1 MKIIIDNVPFEFDLA
16 CKVLKLKGG
25 DSPFEEL
32 NSFWNEIV
40 PIDFAEISLLPNLEQ
55 RRIAIKYLGIDDIVS
70 QVNPQ
75 LISEETIS
83 KETTWINEAG
93 IEETIKF
100 DDTYRLFSVNENV
113 LLKGKNEN
121 VNEWNKA
128 KQYFVKFKDTSTDR
142 EYMIWV
148 DIASVYNTNHNKQ
161 LSRWNTDKAFEE
173 GNITAIDCIAWTIKT
188 TLPSGNIETIIRQ
201 GDCVLLK
208 PKSAKSFNA
217 LVDSGVE
224 VNEKI
229 EERHLTSKEY
239 RELLKFES

>member
-1 MKIIIDNVPFEFDLA
+1 MKIIIDNVPFDFDLA

-55 RRIAIKYLGIDDIVS
+55 RRIAIKYLGIDEIVS
-70 QVNPQ
+70 QVNPK

-83 KETTWINEAG
+83 KETTWINETG
-93 IEETIKF
+93 VEETIKF

-113 LLKGKNEN
+113 LLKGKDEEI
-121 VNEWNKA
+121 NEWNKE
-128 KQYFVKFKDTSTDR
+128 KSYFVKFKDTSTDR

-161 LSRWNTDKAFEE
+161 LNRWNTEKAFEE

-188 TLPSGNIETIIRQ
+188 TLPTHNIRTIIRQ

>member
-1 MKIIIDNVPFEFDLA
+1 MKIIIDNVPFDFDLA

-25 DSPFEEL
+25 NSPFEEL

-55 RRIAIKYLGIDDIVS
+55 RRIAIKYLGIDEIVS

-75 LISEETIS
+75 LVSEETIS

-93 IEETIKF
+93 FEETIKF

-113 LLKGKNEN
+113 LLKGKNEE

-161 LSRWNTDKAFEE
+161 LSRWNVDKIFEE
-173 GNITAIDCIAWTIKT
+173 GDITAIDCIAWTIKT
-188 TLPSGNIETIIRQ
+188 TLPTNNIRTIIRQ

-208 PKSAKSFNA
+208 PVSSNTE
-217 LVDSGVE
+217 G
-224 VNEKI
+224 

>member
-1 MKIIIDNVPFEFDLA
+1 MKIIIDNVPFDFDLA

-70 QVNPQ
+70 QVNPK

-83 KETTWINEAG
+83 KETTWINETG
-93 IEETIKF
+93 VEETIKF
-100 DDTYRLFSVNENV
+100 DDTYRLFSVDENV
-113 LLKGKNEN
+113 LLKGKDEEANTYN
-121 VNEWNKA
+121 AN

-161 LSRWNTDKAFEE
+161 LNRWNTEKVFEE

-188 TLPSGNIETIIRQ
+188 TLPTHNIRTIIRQ

-208 PKSAKSFNA
+208 PI
-217 LVDSGVE
+217 SGNTE
-224 VNEKI
+224 G

>member
-1 MKIIIDNVPFEFDLA
+1 MKIIIDNVPFEFDLG

-25 DSPFEEL
+25 NSPFEEL

-55 RRIAIKYLGIDDIVS
+55 RRIAIKYLGIDNIVS

-83 KETTWINEAG
+83 KETTWINELG
-93 IEETIKF
+93 VEETIKF

-113 LLKGKNEN
+113 LLKGKNE
-121 VNEWNKA
+121 EIDKWNNA

-148 DIASVYNTNHNKQ
+148 DIASVYKTNHNKQ
-161 LSRWNTDKAFEE
+161 LNRWNTDKAFEE

-188 TLPSGNIETIIRQ
+188 TLPTNNIKTIIRQ

-208 PKSAKSFNA
+208 PISSELQVK
-217 LVDSGVE
+217 
-224 VNEKI
+224 
-229 EERHLTSKEY
+229 ERHLTSKEY

>member
-1 MKIIIDNVPFEFDLA
+1 MKIIIDNVPFDFDLA

-75 LISEETIS
+75 LVSEETIS

-93 IEETIKF
+93 FEETIKF

-113 LLKGKNEN
+113 LLKGKNEE

-161 LSRWNTDKAFEE
+161 LSRWNTNNAFEE

-188 TLPSGNIETIIRQ
+188 TLPIGNIETIIRQ

-208 PKSAKSFNA
+208 PKSAKSFKA

>member
-1 MKIIIDNVPFEFDLA
+1 MKIIIDNVPFDFDLA

-75 LISEETIS
+75 LVSEETIS

-93 IEETIKF
+93 VEETIKF

-113 LLKGKNEN
+113 LLKGKNEE
-121 VNEWNKA
+121 VNTYNTN

-148 DIASVYNTNHNKQ
+148 DIASVFNTNHNKQ
-161 LSRWNTDKAFEE
+161 LNRWNINSAVEE
-173 GNITAIDCIAWTIKT
+173 GNMTAIDCIAWTIKT
-188 TLPSGNIETIIRQ
+188 TLPIGNIETIIRQ

-208 PKSAKSFNA
+208 PKSAKSFKA

>member
-1 MKIIIDNVPFEFDLA
+1 MKIIIDNVPFDFDLA

-93 IEETIKF
+93 VEETIKF

-113 LLKGKNEN
+113 LLKGKDEEANTYN
-121 VNEWNKA
+121 AN

-188 TLPSGNIETIIRQ
+188 TLPTHNIRTIIRQ

-208 PKSAKSFNA
+208 PI
-217 LVDSGVE
+217 SGNTE
-224 VNEKI
+224 G

>member
-75 LISEETIS
+75 LVSEETIS
-83 KETTWINEAG
+83 KETTWINELG
-93 IEETIKF
+93 VEETIKF

-113 LLKGKNEN
+113 LLKGKNEE

-188 TLPSGNIETIIRQ
+188 TLPTDNIRTIIRQ

-208 PKSAKSFNA
+208 PISSELQAK
-217 LVDSGVE
+217 
-224 VNEKI
+224 
-229 EERHLTSKEY
+229 ERHLTSKEY

>member
-1 MKIIIDNVPFEFDLA
+1 MKIIIDNVPFDFDLA

-25 DSPFEEL
+25 NSPFEEL

-55 RRIAIKYLGIDDIVS
+55 RRIAIKYLGIDEIVS

-75 LISEETIS
+75 LVSEETIS

-93 IEETIKF
+93 FEETIKF

-113 LLKGKNEN
+113 LLKGKNEE

-148 DIASVYNTNHNKQ
+148 DIASVYTTNHNKQ
-161 LSRWNTDKAFEE
+161 LSRWNVDKIFEE

-188 TLPSGNIETIIRQ
+188 TLPTNNIKTIIRQ

-208 PKSAKSFNA
+208 PVSSNTE
-217 LVDSGVE
+217 G
-224 VNEKI
+224 

>member
-1 MKIIIDNVPFEFDLA
+1 MKIIIDNVPFDFDLA

-93 IEETIKF
+93 VEETIKF

-113 LLKGKNEN
+113 LLKGKDEEANTYN
-121 VNEWNKA
+121 AN

-161 LSRWNTDKAFEE
+161 LSRWNTEKAFEE

-188 TLPSGNIETIIRQ
+188 TLPTHNIRTIIRQ

-208 PKSAKSFNA
+208 PI
-217 LVDSGVE
+217 SGNTE
-224 VNEKI
+224 G

>member
-93 IEETIKF
+93 FEETIKF

-113 LLKGKNEN
+113 LLKGKNEE
-121 VNEWNKA
+121 VNKYNTS

-148 DIASVYNTNHNKQ
+148 DIASAYNTNHNKQ
-161 LSRWNTDKAFEE
+161 LNRWNTNKAFEE

-188 TLPSGNIETIIRQ
+188 TLPTDNIKTIIRQ

-208 PKSAKSFNA
+208 PISSELQVK
-217 LVDSGVE
+217 
-224 VNEKI
+224 
-229 EERHLTSKEY
+229 ERHLTSKEY

>member
-75 LISEETIS
+75 LVSEETIS
-83 KETTWINEAG
+83 KETTWINELG
-93 IEETIKF
+93 VEETIKF

-113 LLKGKNEN
+113 LLKGKNEE

-148 DIASVYNTNHNKQ
+148 DIASVYSTNHNKQ

-188 TLPSGNIETIIRQ
+188 TLSTDNIETIIRQ

-208 PKSAKSFNA
+208 PVSANTE
-217 LVDSGVE
+217 G
-224 VNEKI
+224 

>member
-93 IEETIKF
+93 VEETIKF

-113 LLKGKNEN
+113 LLKGKDEE

>member
-25 DSPFEEL
+25 NSPFEEL

-93 IEETIKF
+93 FEETIKF

-113 LLKGKNEN
+113 LLKGKNEE
-121 VNEWNKA
+121 VNKYNTN

-161 LSRWNTDKAFEE
+161 LNRWNVELIMQE

-188 TLPSGNIETIIRQ
+188 TLPTGNIETIIRQ

-208 PKSAKSFNA
+208 PISSELQVK
-217 LVDSGVE
+217 
-224 VNEKI
+224 
-229 EERHLTSKEY
+229 ERHLTSKEY

>member
-1 MKIIIDNVPFEFDLA
+1 MKIIIDNVPFDFDLA

-75 LISEETIS
+75 LVSEETIS

-93 IEETIKF
+93 VEETIKF

-113 LLKGKNEN
+113 LLKGKNEE

-161 LSRWNTDKAFEE
+161 LSRWNTEKAFEE

-188 TLPSGNIETIIRQ
+188 TLPIGNIETIIRQ

-208 PKSAKSFNA
+208 PKSAKSFKA

>member
-25 DSPFEEL
+25 NSPFEEL

-93 IEETIKF
+93 FEETIKF

-113 LLKGKNEN
+113 LLKGKNEE

-161 LSRWNTDKAFEE
+161 LSRWNTNNAFEE

-188 TLPSGNIETIIRQ
+188 TLPIGNIETIIRQ

-208 PKSAKSFNA
+208 PKSAKSFKA

>member
-75 LISEETIS
+75 LVSEETIS
-83 KETTWINEAG
+83 KETTWINELG
-93 IEETIKF
+93 VEETIKF

-113 LLKGKNEN
+113 LLKGKNEK

-148 DIASVYNTNHNKQ
+148 DIASVYNTNNKGT
-161 LSRWNTDKAFEE
+161 LNRWNIDNILKE
-173 GNITAIDCIAWTIKT
+173 GDVNAIDCIAWTIKT
-188 TLPSGNIETIIRQ
+188 TLPIDNIETIIRQ

-208 PKSAKSFNA
+208 PKSAKMFNA

>member
-83 KETTWINEAG
+83 KETTWINESG
-93 IEETIKF
+93 VEETIKF

-113 LLKGKNEN
+113 LLKGKNEE
-121 VNEWNKA
+121 VNKYNTS

-161 LSRWNTDKAFEE
+161 LNRWNTEKAFEE
-173 GNITAIDCIAWTIKT
+173 GDITAIDCIAWTIKT
-188 TLPSGNIETIIRQ
+188 TLPTGNIETIIRQ

-208 PKSAKSFNA
+208 PKSAKSFKA

-229 EERHLTSKEY
+229 KERHLTSKEY

>member
-75 LISEETIS
+75 LVSEETIS
-83 KETTWINEAG
+83 KETTWINELG
-93 IEETIKF
+93 VEETIKF

-113 LLKGKNEN
+113 LLKGKNEE

-148 DIASVYNTNHNKQ
+148 DIASVYSTNHNKQ

-188 TLPSGNIETIIRQ
+188 TLPTNNIKTIIRQ

-208 PKSAKSFNA
+208 PISSELQAK
-217 LVDSGVE
+217 
-224 VNEKI
+224 
-229 EERHLTSKEY
+229 ERHLTSKEY

>member
-1 MKIIIDNVPFEFDLA
+1 M
-16 CKVLKLKGG
+16 
-25 DSPFEEL
+25 
-32 NSFWNEIV
+32 
-40 PIDFAEISLLPNLEQ
+40 
-55 RRIAIKYLGIDDIVS
+55 GIDDIVS

-75 LISEETIS
+75 LVSEETIS

-93 IEETIKF
+93 FEETIKF

-113 LLKGKNEN
+113 LLKGKDEE
-121 VNEWNKA
+121 VNKYNTS

-161 LSRWNTDKAFEE
+161 LSRWNVDNILKE

-188 TLPSGNIETIIRQ
+188 TLPTDNIRTIIRQ

-208 PKSAKSFNA
+208 PI
-217 LVDSGVE
+217 SGNTE
-224 VNEKI
+224 G

>member
-1 MKIIIDNVPFEFDLA
+1 MKIIIDNVPFDFDLA

-93 IEETIKF
+93 FEETIKF

-113 LLKGKNEN
+113 LLKGKNEE

-161 LSRWNTDKAFEE
+161 LSRWNTNNAFEE

-188 TLPSGNIETIIRQ
+188 TLPIGNIETIIRQ

-208 PKSAKSFNA
+208 PKSAKSFKA

>member
-83 KETTWINEAG
+83 KETTWINELG
-93 IEETIKF
+93 VEETIKF

-113 LLKGKNEN
+113 LLKGKNEE
-121 VNEWNKA
+121 VNKWNKA

-161 LSRWNTDKAFEE
+161 LNRWNTEKAFEE
-173 GNITAIDCIAWTIKT
+173 GDITAIDCIAWTIKT
-188 TLPSGNIETIIRQ
+188 TLPTGNIETIIRQ

-208 PKSAKSFNA
+208 PKSAKSFKA

-229 EERHLTSKEY
+229 KERHLTSKEY

>member
-161 LSRWNTDKAFEE
+161 LSRWNTEKAFEE

>member
-1 MKIIIDNVPFEFDLA
+1 MKIIIDNVPFDFDLA

-75 LISEETIS
+75 LVSEETIS

-93 IEETIKF
+93 VEETIKF

-113 LLKGKNEN
+113 LLKGKNEE

-161 LSRWNTDKAFEE
+161 LNRWNTDKAFEE

-188 TLPSGNIETIIRQ
+188 TLPTNNIKTIIRQ

-208 PKSAKSFNA
+208 PI
-217 LVDSGVE
+217 SGNTE
-224 VNEKI
+224 G
-229 EERHLTSKEY
+229 EERHLTNKEY

>member
-1 MKIIIDNVPFEFDLA
+1 MKIIIDNVPFDFDLA

-25 DSPFEEL
+25 NSPFEEL

-75 LISEETIS
+75 LVSEETIS

-93 IEETIKF
+93 VEETIKF

-113 LLKGKNEN
+113 LLKGKNEE

-161 LSRWNTDKAFEE
+161 LSRWNTEKAFEE

-188 TLPSGNIETIIRQ
+188 TLPTDNIKTIIRQ

-208 PKSAKSFNA
+208 PILSKLQVK
-217 LVDSGVE
+217 
-224 VNEKI
+224 
-229 EERHLTSKEY
+229 ERHLTSKEY

>member
-1 MKIIIDNVPFEFDLA
+1 MKIIIDNVPFDFDLA

-25 DSPFEEL
+25 NSPFEEL

-75 LISEETIS
+75 LVSEETIS
-83 KETTWINEAG
+83 KETTWINELG
-93 IEETIKF
+93 VEETIKF

-113 LLKGKNEN
+113 LLKGKDEE
-121 VNEWNKA
+121 VNKYNTS

-161 LSRWNTDKAFEE
+161 LSRWNVDKIFEE

-188 TLPSGNIETIIRQ
+188 TLPTDNIRTIIRQ

-208 PKSAKSFNA
+208 PI
-217 LVDSGVE
+217 SGNTE
-224 VNEKI
+224 G

>member
-25 DSPFEEL
+25 NSPFEEL

-93 IEETIKF
+93 FEETIKF

-113 LLKGKNEN
+113 LLKGKNEE

-161 LSRWNTDKAFEE
+161 LNRWNVELIMQE

-188 TLPSGNIETIIRQ
+188 TLPTGNIETIIRQ

-208 PKSAKSFNA
+208 PKSAKSFKA

>member
-1 MKIIIDNVPFEFDLA
+1 MKIIIDNVPFDFDLA

-75 LISEETIS
+75 LVSEETIS
-83 KETTWINEAG
+83 KETTWINELG
-93 IEETIKF
+93 VEETIKF

-113 LLKGKNEN
+113 LLKGKDEE

-148 DIASVYNTNHNKQ
+148 DIASVYTTNHNKQ
-161 LSRWNTDKAFEE
+161 LSRWNVDKIFEE

-188 TLPSGNIETIIRQ
+188 TLPTNNIKTIIRQ

-208 PKSAKSFNA
+208 PVSSNTE
-217 LVDSGVE
+217 G
-224 VNEKI
+224 

>member
-25 DSPFEEL
+25 NSPFEEL

-75 LISEETIS
+75 LVSEETIS

-93 IEETIKF
+93 VEETIKF

-113 LLKGKNEN
+113 LLKGKNEE

-161 LSRWNTDKAFEE
+161 LSRWNTEKAFEE

-188 TLPSGNIETIIRQ
+188 TLPTGNIETIIRQ

-208 PKSAKSFNA
+208 PKSAKSFKA

-229 EERHLTSKEY
+229 KERHLTSKEY

>member
-93 IEETIKF
+93 VDETIKF
-100 DDTYRLFSVNENV
+100 DDTYRLFSVN
-113 LLKGKNEN
+113 
-121 VNEWNKA
+121 
-128 KQYFVKFKDTSTDR
+128 
-142 EYMIWV
+142 
-148 DIASVYNTNHNKQ
+148 
-161 LSRWNTDKAFEE
+161 
-173 GNITAIDCIAWTIKT
+173 
-188 TLPSGNIETIIRQ
+188 
-201 GDCVLLK
+201 
-208 PKSAKSFNA
+208 
-217 LVDSGVE
+217 
-224 VNEKI
+224 
-229 EERHLTSKEY
+229 
-239 RELLKFES
+239 

>member
-1 MKIIIDNVPFEFDLA
+1 MKIIIDNVPFDFDLA

-25 DSPFEEL
+25 NSPFEEL

-93 IEETIKF
+93 VEETIKF

-113 LLKGKNEN
+113 LLKGKNEE

-161 LSRWNTDKAFEE
+161 LSRWSIEKVFEE

-188 TLPSGNIETIIRQ
+188 TLPTDNIKTIIRQ

-208 PKSAKSFNA
+208 PI
-217 LVDSGVE
+217 SGNTE
-224 VNEKI
+224 G